1 MAFSRDHIK
10 AWSPGDFIK
19 NLKNIQAV
27 IVGNFKK
34 LFLVFLYSKEKQ
46 MVWKSYVLLCYSIFR
61 GYLRWLVYCEV
72 AVTVYK
78 CSPGWNFS
86 RGDFKKTGMKMIN
99 SDGDAKNILGVE
111 WDLSKDEFIFTFSDI
126 TETAESLPVSKK
138 NILKTS
144 AMFFDPLG
152 LICP

>member
-1 MAFSRDHIK
+1 
-10 AWSPGDFIK
+10 
-19 NLKNIQAV
+19 
-27 IVGNFKK
+27 
-34 LFLVFLYSKEKQ
+34 
-46 MVWKSYVLLCYSIFR
+46 
-61 GYLRWLVYCEV
+61 
-72 AVTVYK
+72 
-78 CSPGWNFS
+78 
-86 RGDFKKTGMKMIN
+86 MKMIN